1 MTRITTVKTNFTGG
15 EICRRLLA
23 RGDLRAYE
31 NGAMA
36 LRNVLVQPTGGVT
49 RRPGTLYL
57 GAVRG
62 PARLAAFTFST
73 EQAHLLIFAD
83 KRVEVWTGGEKTAEL
98 AAPWSADQLPQ
109 LTWTQSAD
117 VMLICHP
124 EIRPRRLLRTATAW
138 WLEPLRFAVEEGPTG
153 DPLVRIPFHR
163 FADDG
168 VTLTPDGTEGRV
180 RVTASAPV
188 FHPRQEW
195 EALRIRRRQG
205 RIIAVRSP
213 TEALVELLEPLPD
226 RDPTI
231 DWDEPAFSHTRGWP
245 VSACFHQDR
254 LVIGGSRDLP
264 NRLWLSRSGDL
275 FNFDLGEGLD
285 DEAIE
290 FAILS
295 DQVNPIRAV
304 ASGRHLQ
311 VFTTGAEW
319 AVTGEPLTPTA
330 IRLDRQTRIGSRGD
344 RQVPMR
350 AVDGATVFCGGAGEL
365 REFVWTDLERSYR
378 AGDLGLLSSHI
389 VQAPVDLDW
398 DPKRRVLLAV
408 MADGRVGAL
417 AIERGEQVSA
427 WSRIETAGRVE
438 SLAVLGEPDGA
449 EVYWLVERDG
459 ARLLEVWDERVALD
473 CALTGTAA
481 TPTSRW
487 AGLDHLTGR
496 RVGLLADG
504 AVLPDQTV
512 EAGKL
517 RLPRPAASLAAGLR
531 FEHRVEP
538 LPANLLSP
546 EGQGQGRGRR
556 ARPMAVTFR
565 TIDCAALTADLGRG
579 PVAVPLRRV
588 APGALA
594 EDPAP
599 PGTADR
605 TLGTLGWPADPT
617 RPLWCVRDDQPL
629 PFTLLSATL
638 TLKVND

>member
-1 MTRITTVKTNFTGG
+1 MTRVTTVKTNFTGG
-15 EICRRLLA
+15 EICRRLLG

-36 LRNVLVQPTGGVT
+36 LRNVLVQSTGGVT

-57 GAVRG
+57 GEVKG
-62 PARLAAFTFST
+62 PGRLAAFSFST
-73 EQAHLLIFAD
+73 EQTHLLVFAD
-83 KRVEVWTGGEKTAEL
+83 KRVEIWTGGEKTAEL
-98 AAPWSADQLPQ
+98 AAPWSAAQLPQ
-109 LTWTQSAD
+109 LAWTQSAD

-168 VTLTPDGTEGRV
+168 ITLKPDGTEGRV

-195 EALRIRRRQG
+195 EALRIRRRQC
-205 RIIAVRSP
+205 RIIAVRSS
-213 TEALVELLEPLPD
+213 TEALIEVLEPLPNA
-226 RDPTI
+226 DPTI

-330 IRLDRQTRIGSRGD
+330 IRLDRQTRIGSPAD
-344 RQVPMR
+344 RQVPLR
-350 AVDGATVFCGGAGEL
+350 DIAGATVFCARAGDL
-365 REFVWTDLERSYR
+365 REFAWTDLERSYS
-378 AGDLGLLSSHI
+378 AADLGLVSGHLI
-389 VQAPVDLDW
+389 DTPTDLDW
-398 DPKRRVLLAV
+398 DPMRRVLLAV
-408 MADGRVGAL
+408 MADGRVGAC
-417 AIERGEQVSA
+417 AVERAEQVAA
-427 WSRIETAGRVE
+427 WSLIETAGRVE
-438 SLAVLGEPDGA
+438 SLAVVAGPKGA
-449 EVYWLVERDG
+449 DIHWLVERDG
-459 ARLLEVWDERVALD
+459 RHMLEVWDDAVALD
-473 CALTGTAA
+473 CALTGDAA
-481 TPTSRW
+481 TPTARW
-487 AGLDHLTGR
+487 SGLEHLAGR
-496 RVGLLADG
+496 RVGIVADG

-512 EAGKL
+512 EGGKL
-517 RLPRPAASLAAGLR
+517 RLPRPAVRLAAGLR

-538 LPANLLSP
+538 LPANLLAP

-556 ARPMAVTFR
+556 ARPLSVTFR
-565 TIDCAALTADLGRG
+565 TIDCADLTADLGRG

-588 APGALA
+588 AAGALA
-594 EDPAP
+594 EDTAP

-605 TLGTLGWPADPT
+605 TLTTLGWPADPT
-617 RPLWCVRDDQPL
+617 RPLWCVRDDRPL